1 VYGRGV
7 SVFIK
12 RLVHETYAAHCILTN
27 VGFLPDE
34 IFVSV
39 QPILNAARR
48 GTYSVV
54 MVKRGDAQFVLTLQP
69 VTDDQA
75 ERYLDA
81 WRAFAKAKST
91 MSRKALDQIVYG
103 SVLYER
109 RLEIITALVA
119 RGFELSQGPLN

>member
-1 VYGRGV
+1 
-7 SVFIK
+7 
-12 RLVHETYAAHCILTN
+12 
-27 VGFLPDE
+27 
-34 IFVSV
+34 
-39 QPILNAARR
+39 
-48 GTYSVV
+48 